1 MMRQYQQGVVTLL
14 ITSILLSVA
23 LVVTLGSYKNL
34 FYQIKRAQN
43 EVKAR
48 QEHWLAEGGLECVYT
63 KSVQDRA
70 IPSTSSIPECNSIT
84 HNITFTYQSL
94 VATNPTTRINSKIGY
109 SELSKNI
116 VILASG
122 GGAGAIKA
130 TSNLYFNGANSIN
143 PDPHKKNITANQW
156 DCRAVTF
163 KGELKVW
170 GNVVNKGLVDTVKPR
185 KDFPSGQSC
194 TSGFQSTIS
203 TSPKQENKD
212 FVQDPNL
219 DPFKDYFSTN
229 RENWFDIMKKK
240 EFVKISKAS
249 LTDANGNILYTKD
262 SLPSPSRVENC
273 GKMISDKIAD
283 GENLIW
289 VYGSCHISDSELSSI
304 GENIKLKTP
313 NGVVIVA
320 HNGVFT
326 TKGALNFKG
335 LIYHFVSGK
344 IDKSSGTEQYKAD
357 FSPTDDDWTSSV
369 TETNN
374 DLIDLKANLSSDM
387 AQHSS
392 LSFSEIVYYQRGA
405 FHPSGG
411 YVMDALG
418 KAALFNAALDLHFDS
433 DAVGT
438 ALSRINQQLKWQEGS
453 WNAQ

>member
-1 MMRQYQQGVVTLL
+1 MIRKYQQGLATLL
-14 ITSILLSVA
+14 ITSILLSMA
-23 LVVTLGSYKNL
+23 LAVTLGSYKNL

-63 KSVQDRA
+63 KSILDRV
-70 IPSTSSIPECNSIT
+70 IPTASSISECNMTGHTIM
-84 HNITFTYQSL
+84 FTYESL
-94 VATNPTTRINSKIGY
+94 VASNPTTKIRSSIGY
-109 SELSKNI
+109 ANVNKNI
-116 VILASG
+116 VIPSSG

-130 TSNLYFNGANSIN
+130 TSNLFFNGSNSIN
-143 PDPHKKNITANQW
+143 PDPHLRASTTNEW
-156 DCRAVTF
+156 ECRAATF
-163 KGELKVW
+163 KGEFKIW
-170 GNVVNKGLVDTVKPR
+170 GHLINKGLVDTVKPR

-194 TSGFQSTIS
+194 KSGFQSTIS

-219 DPFKDYFSTN
+219 DPFKDYFNTD
-229 RENWFDIMKKK
+229 RENWFDVMKKK
-240 EFVKISKAS
+240 EFAKISTTG
-249 LTDANGNILYTKD
+249 LTDSSGNILYTKNN
-262 SLPSPSRVENC
+262 LPTPSRVENC
-273 GKMISDKIAD
+273 GQLISDKIAD
-283 GENLIW
+283 GEDLIW
-289 VYGSCHISDSELSSI
+289 IYGSCHISDSELSSI
-304 GENIKLKTP
+304 GENIESKTP

-357 FSPTDDDWTSSV
+357 FSPTVDDWKSSV
-369 TETNN
+369 AETNK
-374 DLIDLKANLSSDM
+374 DLVDLKANLTGDI
-387 AQHSS
+387 AHHSS
-392 LSFSEIVYYQRGA
+392 LSFSDIVYYQRGA

-411 YVMDALG
+411 YVMDAVG
-418 KAALFNAALDLHFDS
+418 KAALFNAALNLHFDS